1 VASDVFRQLDER
13 ELYKGPLIALVQG
26 TFAGPDGSPFERDMV
41 RHPGAVSAVP
51 LLEATN
57 EVIMV
62 RQYRAAIDRE
72 LLEIPAGK
80 RDVAAEPPEVTA
92 HRELIEEIGMRAG
105 RLEWL
110 GEFYNSPGFS
120 DEYSYTYLALELE
133 ATATSLQGVEEEHMT
148 IERIPFD
155 DIPNLIRRRE
165 IVDGKSI
172 IALML
177 AWHARH

>member
-13 ELYKGPLIALVQG
+13 ELYKGTLISFVQG
-26 TFAGPDGSPFERDMV
+26 TFAGPDGSSFERDIV

-80 RDVAAEPPEVTA
+80 RDVAGEAPEVTA

-120 DEYSYTYLALELE
+120 DEYSYTYLALDLE
-133 ATATSLQGVEEEHMT
+133 ATDTSLQGVEEEHMT

-155 DIPNLIRRRE
+155 DIPGLIRGRE